1 MTAKGTNTS
10 RRLRA
15 FSALNH
21 RRSHDASRL
30 TAHAFLTRTDLEQV
44 FEGVDPGVVA
54 VGPVDAEGVG
64 AHQGNTPG
72 ADVFGNVGGIED
84 GATCHL
90 FLALRAPAPEAE
102 KPGG

>member
-72 ADVFGNVGGIED
+72 ADVFGHLGGIDE
-84 GATCHL
+84 GET
-90 FLALRAPAPEAE
+90 APPTLPLPPTPPKA
-102 KPGG
+102 